1 MERARG
7 RNRILISCPGSQL
20 GKIVTVQDGPLG
32 GESAD
37 AWASLLGPGRH
48 AACKHSPQLIAALS
62 RVLAGKPP
70 TAVLQ
75 AQPPV
80 RGREYSSRRPRDAV
94 TAKSKQPRLGHGE
107 KISGWC
113 DKVDL
118 GALSM
123 QTGPEQAL
131 EAVPS
136 GADDGV
142 PVARRRE
149 WESKPVA
156 WDGPVIYLPSTA
168 PQQHR
173 NLGATG
179 TWQPGDTDGRDEEG
193 QRDEQW
199 DASEEEQQQQE
210 GEWKEVVEV
219 THD

>member
-1 MERARG
+1 MERATG
-7 RNRILISCPGSQL
+7 RSRLLISCPGSRL
-20 GKIVTVQDGPLG
+20 GKIVTVQDDPLG

-37 AWASLLGPGRH
+37 AWANLLGPGRH

-70 TAVLQ
+70 TAMLQ

-80 RGREYSSRRPRDAV
+80 RGRENSSRRPRDAV

-107 KISGWC
+107 QISGWC

-136 GADDGV
+136 GAEDGR
-142 PVARRRE
+142 PE
-149 WESKPVA
+149 WESEPVA

-168 PQQHR
+168 QQQHR

-179 TWQPGDTDGRDEEG
+179 TCQPGDRDGRDEGG

-199 DASEEEQQQQE
+199 DASEEEQQQQQE

-219 THD
+219 THE

>member
-136 GADDGV
+136 GADDGNTAISV
-142 PVARRRE
+142 PPARGRLGTRTGGTRKGNGMSSGTRRRRSSSSRR
-149 WESKPVA
+149 ES
-156 WDGPVIYLPSTA
+156 
-168 PQQHR
+168 
-173 NLGATG
+173 
-179 TWQPGDTDGRDEEG
+179 GR
-193 QRDEQW
+193 RLW
-199 DASEEEQQQQE
+199 RSHMI
-210 GEWKEVVEV
+210 K
-219 THD
+219 